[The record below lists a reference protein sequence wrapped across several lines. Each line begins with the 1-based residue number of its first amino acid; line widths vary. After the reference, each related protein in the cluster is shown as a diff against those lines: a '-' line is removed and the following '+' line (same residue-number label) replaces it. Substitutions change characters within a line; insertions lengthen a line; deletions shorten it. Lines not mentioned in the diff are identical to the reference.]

1 MTRLTLSLSTALA
14 LALPGAALA
23 ETALGL
29 TGDRTL
35 VMIDTATAAVTGTV
49 EVQGVNRLLGI
60 DWRPGNGT
68 VIGVTEAQAIMVI
81 DPATGATTPLS
92 QMTTMLPVADGAA
105 VVVDVNPAAD
115 RLRLMSGTVNHRV
128 NMDTGEVTV
137 DGALAFVPEDMH
149 AGQAP
154 NIVAA
159 AYINSFGK
167 PEKTAMYDIDATL
180 SAVIQQVAPNDGTL
194 KAIGKLGPMLEGDVG
209 FDVATTADGTNTA
222 WLAALGGLH
231 TVDLAT
237 GAVTGSW
244 AITGAPGPLRDIA
257 VLPAM

>member
-1 MTRLTLSLSTALA
+1 MTRLIAALMLTAA
-14 LALPGAALA
+14 GTAPALA

-49 EVQGVNRLLGI
+49 EVQGVTRLLGI

-68 VIGVTEAQAIMVI
+68 VIGVTDTQAIVVI
-81 DPATGATTPLS
+81 DPATGATTLLS
-92 QMTTMLPVADGAA
+92 QMNTLLPVMDGAA
-105 VVVDVNPAAD
+105 VVVDVNPVPD
-115 RLRLMSGTVNHRV
+115 RLRFMSGTVNHRV

-137 DGALAFVPEDMH
+137 DGALAFVPEDMN
-149 AGQAP
+149 AGKAP
-154 NIVAA
+154 DIVAA
-159 AYINSFGK
+159 AYLNSYGK
-167 PEKTAMYDIDATL
+167 PESTAMFDIDATL
-180 SAVIQQVAPNDGTL
+180 SALVRQVAPNDGTL
-194 KAIGKLGPMLEGDVG
+194 SAIGALGPVLEGPVG
-209 FDVATTADGTNTA
+209 FDIATTADGTNTA

-237 GAVTGSW
+237 GAVIESW
-244 AITGAPGPLRDIA
+244 TITGAPGPLRDIA